1 MTAGP
6 WGRDR
11 GRPERQWRLQQE
23 GDALV
28 LVSASRTQT
37 FAGDSVGQLST
48 KSGWFRQSVLVG
60 GSPVLR
66 LTGLNRTQLRELDAD
81 LQRLR
86 ARHAA
91 MPAIAAAQVWHN
103 EASSVAT
110 SALAEGRWIPREAV
124 DRLAASRPGSAAV
137 AAVQG
142 APDVLAVLS
151 AAERAAV
158 DFLRVDL
165 AAWVARHNEAILK
178 SEKKRYATF
187 FNTIESRP
195 LTDEQ
200 IRAVVCMDNRV
211 HVVASAGSGKTS
223 VMVARAAYAVMRGFV
238 QPDDVLLLAFNRD
251 AADELRTRVTSRL
264 DALGLPSEGVTAT
277 TFHAFGLKVIGDATG
292 RKPRAAAWLDGGQDT
307 AMVCR
312 IVDELRDRSPAFAY
326 RWDLFRL
333 VYPRPSEAPDGG
345 EPDGYDK
352 ATRATGFR
360 TAHGEVVKS
369 EGERLIADWLFFN
382 GVPYQY
388 ERPYVV
394 DVADREHSQYRPDFF
409 YPQLEVW
416 HEHWGVGSDGRPP
429 AHFVGYEESMRWK
442 KALHREHGTTLVETT
457 WAEILDP
464 AGLERLGSELTEH
477 GAVLDWNPD
486 RSAPGLKPLRHED
499 LARLVRTFMAHV
511 KSNSLDRETLEQRLA
526 ERASAAS
533 TPRVRLFLELYWQI
547 HDEWQA
553 RLRAED
559 AVDFEDMLVEAA
571 GHLESQQARSPYEL
585 VMVDEFQDASQVRA
599 RLIRALV
606 QHEGRFLL
614 AVGDDWQSINRFAG
628 ADMSVM
634 TEFEDWF
641 GRGPTLR
648 LQTTF
653 RCPQTLCDVASH
665 FVAKNPR
672 QLSKAVVSAHEQ
684 PGPPVT
690 LVQVTDTD
698 AVPKAMGEYLD
709 ALAARVAR
717 GEEPAGRNG
726 SLSVFVLG
734 RYRFDR
740 DLLPRGKWA
749 GLDVTFKTANGS
761 KGLEADF
768 VLIPNLARGRYGF
781 PSNIEDD
788 PVLDLAMADPDA
800 FPHAEER
807 RLFYVALTRARRA
820 VTLFAVTGQ
829 ESPFV
834 VELLD
839 ERKLDLRAADGARP
853 VQVQVC
859 PACKNGTLVP
869 RSGPYGKFLGC
880 SNFPRCR
887 HTTKVVAPA
896 EDDLPLSRTQA
907 QASQAHDG

>member
-1 MTAGP
+1 M
-6 WGRDR
+6 
-11 GRPERQWRLQQE
+11 
-23 GDALV
+23 V
-28 LVSASRTQT
+28 LVSAGRTQT
-37 FAGDSVGQLST
+37 FSGDSLGQLST
-48 KSGWFRQSVLVG
+48 KSGWFRQFLLVAD
-60 GSPVLR
+60 SPGQR
-66 LTGLNRTQLRELDAD
+66 LTGLSRRHVREVDVELH
-81 LQRLR
+81 RLR

-91 MPAIAAAQVWHN
+91 MPAIAATQVWHR
-103 EASSVAT
+103 AALSVAT
-110 SALAEGRWIPREAV
+110 KAVADGRWIPREAV
-124 DRLAASRPGSAAV
+124 DRLAASRPGPAV
-137 AAVQG
+137 TTALRG
-142 APDVLAVLS
+142 APDVIAGFS
-151 AAERAAV
+151 ATERAAV
-158 DFLRVDL
+158 EFLRVDL
-165 AAWVARHNEAILK
+165 VAWVAQHNESILAAERK
-178 SEKKRYATF
+178 NRIAF
-187 FNTIESRP
+187 FNTVESRP

-200 IRAVVCMDNRV
+200 IRAVVCMDNHV
-211 HVVASAGSGKTS
+211 QVVASAGSGKTS
-223 VMVARAAYAVMRGFV
+223 VMVARAAYAIMRGFV
-238 QPDDVLLLAFNRD
+238 QPDELLLLAFNRD
-251 AADELRTRVTSRL
+251 AADELRRRVSARL
-264 DALGLPSEGVTAT
+264 DALGLPSAGVTAT

-292 RKPRAAAWLDGGQDT
+292 RKPRPAAWLDGGQDT

-352 ATRATGFR
+352 TTRATGFR

-394 DVADREHSQYRPDFF
+394 DVADRQHSQYRPDFF

-464 AGLERLGSELTEH
+464 AGLERLGRELTEH

-486 RSAPGLKPLRHED
+486 RPAPGLKPLRHED

-511 KSNSLDRETLEQRLA
+511 KSNSLDRRKLEMRVA

-533 TPRVRLFLELYWQI
+533 APRAQLFLELYWQI
-547 HDEWQA
+547 HDEWQT

-571 GHLESQQARSPYEL
+571 GILERQQARSPYEL

-599 RLIRALV
+599 RLTRALV

-628 ADMSVM
+628 ADISVM
-634 TEFEDWF
+634 TEFEQWF
-641 GRGPTLR
+641 GLGPTLR

-653 RCPQTLCDVASH
+653 RCPQALCDLASD

-672 QLSKAVVSAHEQ
+672 QLSKTVVSAHEQ

-690 LVQVTDTD
+690 LVQVSDAD
-698 AVPKAMGEYLD
+698 AVSKAMAEYLD

-717 GEEPAGRNG
+717 GAEPSGPNV

-740 DLLPRGKWA
+740 DLVPRGKWA
-749 GLDVTFKTANGS
+749 GLDLTFKTAHGS

-768 VLIPNLARGRYGF
+768 VLVPNLTRGRYGF

-839 ERKLDLRAADGARP
+839 EQKLDLRAADGARP
-853 VQVQVC
+853 VHVQVC

-869 RSGPYGKFLGC
+869 RRGPYGKFLGC

-887 HTTKVVAPA
+887 QTAKVVAPA
-896 EDDLPLSRTQA
+896 EDHLP
-907 QASQAHDG
+907 

>member
-1 MTAGP
+1 MTAAVA
-6 WGRDR
+6 WGRNR
-11 GRPERQWRLQQE
+11 GRPERQWRLRRE
-23 GDALV
+23 DDALV
-28 LVSASRTQT
+28 LETAGRTQT
-37 FAGDSVGQLST
+37 FTGDSFGQLST
-48 KSGWFRQSVLVG
+48 KSGWFRRSLLVAD
-60 GSPVLR
+60 SPGR
-66 LTGLNRTQLRELDAD
+66 GLSGLSRRDVREVDAE

-91 MPAIAAAQVWHN
+91 MPAIAAAKVWHH
-103 EASSVAT
+103 EASSVADN
-110 SALAEGRWIPREAV
+110 AVARGRWITREALE
-124 DRLAASRPGSAAV
+124 RLGASRPGPAASAALRGALDVV
-137 AAVQG
+137 AG
-142 APDVLAVLS
+142 LS
-151 AAERAAV
+151 ADEKAAV

-165 AAWVARHNEAILK
+165 AAWVAEYNELILVT
-178 SEKKRYATF
+178 EKKRHAAF
-187 FNTIESRP
+187 FGNVESRP

-200 IRAVVCMDNRV
+200 IRAVVCMDSRV
-211 HVVASAGSGKTS
+211 QVVASAGSGKTS
-223 VMVARAAYAVMRGFV
+223 VMVARAAYAIMRGFV
-238 QPDDVLLLAFNRD
+238 QPDQVLLLAFNRD
-251 AADELRTRVTSRL
+251 AAEELRTRVTTRL
-264 DALGLPSEGVTAT
+264 EALGLPSEGVTAT
-277 TFHAFGLKVIGDATG
+277 TFHAFGLNVIGEATG
-292 RKPRAAAWLDGGQDT
+292 RKPRPAGWLEGGQDT

-333 VYPRPSEAPDGG
+333 VYPRPSEAPDSG

-352 ATRATGFR
+352 TTKATGFR

-388 ERPYVV
+388 ERPYVI

-416 HEHWGVGSDGRPP
+416 HEHWGVGPDGRPP
-429 AHFVGYEESMRWK
+429 EHFVGYEESMRWK
-442 KALHREHGTTLVETT
+442 KALHRQHGTTLVETT

-464 AGLERLGSELTEH
+464 AGLERLGRELSEH

-486 RSAPGLKPLRHED
+486 RPAPGLTPLRHED

-511 KSNSLDRETLEQRLA
+511 KSNSLDRNALNERVA

-533 TPRVRLFLELYWQI
+533 VPRARLFLELYWQI
-547 HDEWQA
+547 HDEWQT

-571 GHLESQQARSPYEL
+571 GHLESQHARSPYEL

-606 QHEGRFLL
+606 YLEGRFLL
-614 AVGDDWQSINRFAG
+614 VVGDDWQSINRFAG
-628 ADMSVM
+628 ADISVM
-634 TEFEDWF
+634 TEFEQWF

-653 RCPQTLCDVASH
+653 RCPQTLCDVASA

-672 QLSKAVVSAHEQ
+672 QLSKDVVSAQEQ
-684 PGPPVT
+684 SGRPVT
-690 LVQVTDTD
+690 LVQVSDAN
-698 AVPKAMGEYLD
+698 AVPKAISDYLN

-717 GEEPAGRNG
+717 GAEPAGRSG
-726 SLSVFVLG
+726 KLSVFVLG

-740 DLLPRGKWA
+740 DLLPRGPWA
-749 GLDVTFKTANGS
+749 GLDVTFKTAHGS

-768 VLIPNLARGRYGF
+768 VLIPNVTRGRYGF

-820 VTLFAVTGQ
+820 VTLFAISGQ

-834 VELLD
+834 VELLK
-839 ERKLDLRAADGARP
+839 ERKLDVRATDGARS
-853 VQVQVC
+853 VQVC
-859 PACKNGTLVP
+859 PACKQGTLVP
-869 RSGPYGKFLGC
+869 RNGRYGGFLGC

-887 HTTKVVAPA
+887 QTAKIVAEVKAPF
-896 EDDLPLSRTQA
+896 
-907 QASQAHDG
+907 